1 MTPDFYCPISHQIMT
16 DPVIT
21 EDGHTYQRDQI
32 LTWFENHNTSPLT
45 GLTLSTL
52 NVFPNII
59 LRNQISHEFPNLTM
73 SSFTNHNNST
83 NNNNSTNQTLPEPR
97 TARTYIENQL
107 ELQENNNTNIN
118 LINNSNIWNRL
129 GINIDSREDL
139 NRNLPLRPFRMVN
152 YDTVIVYRQ
161 DIETLVNLIID
172 LDSFSREVI
181 DFSYIGMNNV
191 PDSLQRQLNNEII
204 ENRLN
209 NENNH

>member
-16 DPVIT
+16 DPVVT

-45 GLTLSTL
+45 GLTLSSL

-59 LRNQISHEFPNLTM
+59 LRNQISQQFPLLTM
-73 SSFTNHNNST
+73 SNLNLNNLT
-83 NNNNSTNQTLPEPR
+83 NNTNSTNQTRSEPR

-107 ELQENNNTNIN
+107 DLQENNNTNLN
-118 LINNSNIWNRL
+118 LINNDNIWQRL
-129 GINIDSREDL
+129 GIIIDSREDL
-139 NRNLPLRPFRMVN
+139 NRNLPIRPFRMVN
-152 YDTVIVYRQ
+152 YDTIIVNRQ

-172 LDSFSREVI
+172 LDSFSREI
-181 DFSYIGMNNV
+181 INFAYIGMHDNV
-191 PDSLQRQLNNEII
+191 PESLHRQLDNEII

-209 NENNH
+209 NGNNH